1 MGAGLRQKCKTRRCG
16 TDVRLARRGN
26 RMQGQDTGV
35 EAWKETLLRELS
47 KEHMFEEG
55 RVGQALFLHGDK
67 VHGTE
72 R

>member
-1 MGAGLRQKCKTRRCG
+1 
-16 TDVRLARRGN
+16 
-26 RMQGQDTGV
+26 MQGQDTGV

-47 KEHMFEEG
+47 KEHMCEEG

-67 VHGTE
+67 VHRTE